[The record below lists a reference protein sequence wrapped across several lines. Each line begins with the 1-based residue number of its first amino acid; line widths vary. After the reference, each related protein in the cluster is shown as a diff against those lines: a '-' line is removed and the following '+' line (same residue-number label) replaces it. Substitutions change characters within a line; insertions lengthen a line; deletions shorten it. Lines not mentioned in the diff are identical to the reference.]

1 MKDVKDFELSFDGER
16 CSLLIREVYLEDSGD
31 YKCVAKNAQGTAETS
46 CRLVVERKFLIH
58 HKQRISNNEFASG
71 VSLLAD
77 IMTDEK

>member
-46 CRLVVERKFLIH
+46 CRLVIERKSSVH
-58 HKQRISNNEFASG
+58 HKTIFNNDFASD

-77 IMTDEK
+77 VMMDEK